1 MKLPKINAVWKPLL
15 VSYSTT
21 CYLPPLPSLGKYEL
35 NFLVYVYISSAEKR
49 NPLQGKSFCGYD
61 LQRNATDVTDMWS
74 AAGMHK
80 CILWADSLISLS
92 RHLGE
97 EHKKVRE
104 GKGVAYKT
112 EVMAPSRSMFP
123 GSSVAICQSLQI
135 IPYWLMVQIIV
146 ILYSSPFLVWNL
158 TTKSIA
164 GHFLG
169 LEAWIFLEKR
179 KMTQAALHTF
189 FFFPED
195 SPICISSAS
204 SPKAL
209 PNLPMKTFV
218 SIIILLY
225 LCSSAS
231 ENLAGF
237 VFVLYQCGF
246 VVLLSLKSNLLII
259 RDFDL
264 LEWHV
269 SRVSEIHLLLLWL
282 IRRKILNAVLMES
295 LLKTY

>member
-1 MKLPKINAVWKPLL
+1 MKFNYQK
-15 VSYSTT
+15 YSGSFPR
-21 CYLPPLPSLGKYEL
+21 LGSLDIPG
-35 NFLVYVYISSAEKR
+35 EKE
-49 NPLQGKSFCGYD
+49 ND
-61 LQRNATDVTDMWS
+61 
-74 AAGMHK
+74 
-80 CILWADSLISLS
+80 
-92 RHLGE
+92 
-97 EHKKVRE
+97 
-104 GKGVAYKT
+104 
-112 EVMAPSRSMFP
+112 PSRFT
-123 GSSVAICQSLQI
+123 
-135 IPYWLMVQIIV
+135 Y
-146 ILYSSPFLVWNL
+146 
-158 TTKSIA
+158 
-164 GHFLG
+164 
-169 LEAWIFLEKR
+169 
-179 KMTQAALHTF
+179 F

-237 VFVLYQCGF
+237 VFVLYKCGF